1 VCTNDVTYLSP
12 VPTNVCPL
20 ELHDVRNSY
29 YACKGGAVVFYLSA
43 TKPILPDS
51 KIA

>member
-20 ELHDVRNSY
+20 ELHDDTKVGLNLNSKVQRPY
-29 YACKGGAVVFYLSA
+29 QLPNFRAPLKG
-43 TKPILPDS
+43 
-51 KIA
+51 

>member
-20 ELHDVRNSY
+20 ELHDVSNRY
-29 YACKGGAVVFYLSA
+29 YVCAKAGRFYLSA